1 MGRLTIPVKALT
13 QRFAFLLLLSAA
25 VGLIVLGQTESRWV
39 ERLRTAVV
47 DVAAP
52 ALDAGSRP
60 LGAFS
65 EFVRGLRHVSALRM
79 ENEILRE
86 ENARLL
92 HWQAVARRLETE
104 SRALQSLMRYTPKPA
119 ATFITARVVAVT
131 GGAFMRSVVL
141 NAGMRDGVGK
151 GSPVVNGDG
160 LVGRVLEAGGR
171 SARILLLTDMNSR
184 IPVVVGAS
192 SVRAILTGDN
202 SDLLRLKFMSI
213 DGTTAP
219 GDLVVTSGHGEM
231 FPPGL
236 PVGTVVPSNDIMR
249 VRPYVDWGRLD
260 YVRVVGSGPT
270 ASGGVL
276 TGDKQSSDQAP

>member
-39 ERLRTAVV
+39 EQIRTAVV

-52 ALDAGSRP
+52 VLDAGSRP

-65 EFVRGLRHVSALRM
+65 EFVRGLRQVSALRT
-79 ENEILRE
+79 ENEFLRE

-92 HWQAVARRLETE
+92 HWQAVARRLEAE
-104 SRALQSLMRYTPKPA
+104 SRALQSLMRYTPEPA
-119 ATFITARVVAVT
+119 VAFVTARVVAVT

-141 NAGMRDGVGK
+141 NSGLRDGVRR

-160 LVGRVLEAGGR
+160 LVGRVLEVGER
-171 SARILLLTDMNSR
+171 SARILLLTDLNSR
-184 IPVVVGAS
+184 IPVVVGSS

-202 SDLLRLKFMSI
+202 SDLLRLKFMST

-231 FPPGL
+231 FSPGL
-236 PVGTVVPSNDIMR
+236 PVGTVVPSNDSMR
-249 VRPYVDWGRLD
+249 VRPYVDWGRLN
-260 YVRVVGSGPT
+260 YVRVVG
-270 ASGGVL
+270 
-276 TGDKQSSDQAP
+276 TGHSEADIVRTESESSSDPAP

>member
-39 ERLRTAVV
+39 EQLRTAVV
-47 DVAAP
+47 DAVAP

-60 LGAFS
+60 LGALS
-65 EFVRGLRHVSALRM
+65 EFVRGLRQVSALRT
-79 ENEILRE
+79 ENEFLRE

-92 HWQAVARRLETE
+92 HWQAVARRLEAE

-141 NAGMRDGVGK
+141 NAGIRDGVNK
-151 GSPVVNGDG
+151 GSPVINGDG
-160 LVGRVLEAGGR
+160 LVGRVLEVGER
-171 SARILLLTDMNSR
+171 SARVLLLTDMNSR
-184 IPVVVGAS
+184 IPVVVGTS
-192 SVRAILTGDN
+192 NVRAILTGDN
-202 SDLLRLKFMSI
+202 SDLLRLKFMPT
-213 DGTTAP
+213 DGTMTP

-260 YVRVVGSGPT
+260 YLRVMGAGPT
-270 ASGGVL
+270 APGGTRTGGESSSGP
-276 TGDKQSSDQAP
+276 AP